1 MSDHLHGEKN
11 GRKIGN
17 LLNIV
22 VKNVVVKR
30 DNNHLDHRL
39 IKIMKQISA

>member
-1 MSDHLHGEKN
+1 VSDHLHGEKN

-22 VKNVVVKR
+22 VKNVVAKR
-30 DNNHLDHRL
+30 DNNHVDHRL
-39 IKIMKQISA
+39 IKIMKQSSA

>member
-22 VKNVVVKR
+22 AKNVVAKR
-30 DNNHLDHRL
+30 DNNHLGLRL
-39 IKIMKQISA
+39 IKITKQISA